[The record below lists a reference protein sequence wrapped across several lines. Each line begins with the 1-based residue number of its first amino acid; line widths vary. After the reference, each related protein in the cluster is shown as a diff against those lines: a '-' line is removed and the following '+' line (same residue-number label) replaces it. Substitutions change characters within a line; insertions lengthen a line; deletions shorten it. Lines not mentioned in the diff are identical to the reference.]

1 MERMQRFEIA
11 IKDGVI
17 LTMDDQMRVLKPGNL
32 GISGGE
38 IKYVGRAEV
47 EGEEEIDAR
56 GCVVMPGLVNCHTH
70 SPMTLFRNAFEDQ
83 PLEKWLKEYVWPV
96 EMKLKPEH
104 VRAGARLAAAEMA
117 LAGVTCF
124 NDMYFF
130 MGEVAKAA
138 VEVGIRAVLSEGLV
152 ELFSEQASEE
162 VLKKGVKFAEEYHG
176 WRGMIWAMLGPHAE
190 YSCSLEFLSKVR
202 EAADKLKVGIHMH
215 LAEVKPPVDEFV
227 EKHGKTP
234 VKALEEIGFLKND
247 VILAHAIY
255 LNDEDL
261 ETLRDKN
268 VAVSYNPVSNM
279 KLASGAARIE
289 EMMNM
294 GIRVGLGTDGPGSNN
309 TLDMLQDMK
318 TAALLQK
325 LKYMNPRSLPAK
337 NAVRMATRGGAEAL
351 NLDHLIGS
359 IEVGKKADVIVVD
372 TRKVR
377 YLPLR
382 DPYTALAYCS
392 SGSDVRDVI
401 VDGKIVVRNG
411 ELQTIDLDQ
420 AIQEFE
426 KVVADLFQ

>member
-32 GISGGE
+32 GISEGE
-38 IKYVGRAEV
+38 IKYIGRAEV

>member
-1 MERMQRFEIA
+1 MQRFEIA

-32 GISGGE
+32 GISRGE

>member
-1 MERMQRFEIA
+1 MQRFEIA

-47 EGEEEIDAR
+47 KGEEEIDAR

-401 VDGKIVVRNG
+401 VDGRIVVRNG